1 MKSIKL
7 YKIKASKDVFNQLKA
22 FGITNR
28 AYKLDT
34 IINIIQSRLD
44 YTMITELNLL
54 SYGIYTEDFYFELRP
69 QYGLVDLVKMLN
81 K

>member
-1 MKSIKL
+1 MKTYKL
-7 YKIKASKDVFNQLKA
+7 YKIKASNDVCKILKS

-34 IINIIQSRLD
+34 IMNLIRSRLE

-54 SYGIYTEDFYFELRP
+54 SYGIYTDNYYFELRP
-69 QYGLVDLVKMLN
+69 QYGLMDLVKMLN